1 MKKFTKRAVAITS
14 LLLAAMFIGC
24 NDNDNSEEIEAP
36 NVVLPESKGEN
47 PFAGQTF
54 YESGSKFEIGE
65 KTITVSEKVKKSDT
79 SYVPRYEYEYTLNS
93 VDKILSYK
101 IVKLSLETKG
111 CLLTYVEAYEYI
123 NSGKFKKDMLAEV
136 EQQLQQEVENS
147 TITQEEFE
155 IALMLA
161 EAQIPSNEE
170 LLTSLNNIFSTA
182 ASYSYTYNG
191 TNLNLTELF
200 NEKTASFSNTDSD
213 AMCEVSL
220 FFREAEIRLYNINE
234 STLYF
239 EALSFDNGTITFVN
253 VIDEEDTFDAT
264 YTIDTEK
271 ETLTLSF
278 TYNKTNYSKTLAFE
292 ANKMTLSPTEGD

>member
-47 PFAGQTF
+47 PFAGKTF

-65 KTITVSEKVKKSDT
+65 KTITVSEKASADE
-79 SYVPRYEYEYTLNS
+79 YVPCYEYEYTLNS
-93 VDKILSYK
+93 VDKTLSYK
-101 IVKLSLETKG
+101 IVKLSLETKD

-123 NSGKFKKDMLAEV
+123 NSGKFKKDMLAKVKE
-136 EQQLQQEVENS
+136 ELQQEVENS
-147 TITQEEFE
+147 ELPQELFE
-155 IALMLA
+155 TALMLA

-191 TNLNLTELF
+191 TNLNLIELF

-253 VIDEEDTFDAT
+253 AIEEEDPFVAT
-264 YTIDTEK
+264 YTINEENK
-271 ETLTLSF
+271 SLTLSF
-278 TYNKTNYSKTLAFE
+278 TYNGNEYSETLNFVPNE
-292 ANKMTLSPTEGD
+292 MTLSPTEGD

>member
-65 KTITVSEKVKKSDT
+65 KTITVSEKVEERDT
-79 SYVPRYEYEYTLNS
+79 SYVPSCVYEYTLNAE
-93 VDKILSYK
+93 DKILSYK
-101 IVKLSLETKG
+101 IVKLSLETKD

-123 NSGKFKKDMLAEV
+123 NSGKFKKDMLAKVKE
-136 EQQLQQEVENS
+136 ELQQEVENS
-147 TITQEEFE
+147 ELPQELFE
-155 IALMLA
+155 TALMLA

-170 LLTSLNNIFSTA
+170 FLTILKNTFSA
-182 ASYSYTYNG
+182 VNSYSYTYDG

-200 NEKTASFSNTDSD
+200 NAETAVFEGGETNVS
-213 AMCEVSL
+213 CEVYSFAL
-220 FFREAEIRLYNINE
+220 DAEIQLSIDE

-239 EALSFDNGTITFVN
+239 EALSFDNGKMTFVN
-253 VIDEEDTFDAT
+253 KSNEEDTFDAT

-292 ANKMTLSPTEGD
+292 ANEMTLSPTEGD

>member
-65 KTITVSEKVKKSDT
+65 KTITVSEKASADE
-79 SYVPRYEYEYTLNS
+79 YVPCYEYEYTLNS
-93 VDKILSYK
+93 VDKTLSYK
-101 IVKLSLETKG
+101 IVKLSLETKD

-123 NSGKFKKDMLAEV
+123 NSGKFKKDMLAKVKE
-136 EQQLQQEVENS
+136 ELQQEVENS
-147 TITQEEFE
+147 ELPQELFE
-155 IALMLA
+155 TALMLA

-170 LLTSLNNIFSTA
+170 FLTILKNTFSA
-182 ASYSYTYNG
+182 VNSYSYTYDG

-200 NEKTASFSNTDSD
+200 NAETAVFEGGETNVS
-213 AMCEVSL
+213 CEVYPFAL
-220 FFREAEIRLYNINE
+220 DAEI
-234 STLYF
+234 
-239 EALSFDNGTITFVN
+239 
-253 VIDEEDTFDAT
+253 
-264 YTIDTEK
+264 
-271 ETLTLSF
+271 
-278 TYNKTNYSKTLAFE
+278 
-292 ANKMTLSPTEGD
+292 

>member
-1 MKKFTKRAVAITS
+1 MKKFTKRAAAITS

-47 PFAGQTF
+47 PFLGKTF
-54 YESGSKFEIGE
+54 YQSHEKYEIGE
-65 KTITVSEKVKKSDT
+65 KTITVSEKASPDE
-79 SYVPRYEYEYTLNS
+79 YVPCYEYEYTLNS

-101 IVKLSLETKG
+101 IVKLSLETSG
-111 CLLTYVEAYEYI
+111 TLYSYVQAYEYI
-123 NSGKFKKDMLAEV
+123 NSGKFKKDILAKV
-136 EQQLQQEVENS
+136 EQQLQQEVEND

-182 ASYSYTYNG
+182 ASYLYTYNG

-200 NEKTASFSNTDSD
+200 NEKTASFSNTDLD
-213 AMCEVSL
+213 ANCDVSL
-220 FFREAEIRLYNINE
+220 YSREAEIRLYNINE

-239 EALSFDNGTITFVN
+239 EALSFDNGKMTFVN
-253 VIDEEDTFDAT
+253 KSNEEDTFDAT

-292 ANKMTLSPTEGD
+292 ANEMTLSPTESK

>member
-47 PFAGQTF
+47 PFLEKTF
-54 YESGSKFEIGE
+54 YQSHEKYEIGE
-65 KTITVSEKVKKSDT
+65 KTITVSEKASPDE
-79 SYVPRYEYEYTLNS
+79 YVPSCVYEYTLNAEE
-93 VDKILSYK
+93 KILSYK
-101 IVKLSLETKG
+101 IVKLSLETKD

-123 NSGKFKKDMLAEV
+123 NSGKFKKDMLAKVKE
-136 EQQLQQEVENS
+136 ELQQEVENGKLP
-147 TITQEEFE
+147 QELFE
-155 IALMLA
+155 TALMLA

-170 LLTSLNNIFSTA
+170 FLTILKNTFSA
-182 ASYSYTYNG
+182 VNSYSYTYDG

-200 NEKTASFSNTDSD
+200 NAETAVFEGVETNVS
-213 AMCEVSL
+213 CEVCPSAL
-220 FFREAEIRLYNINE
+220 NAEIQLSIDE

-253 VIDEEDTFDAT
+253 AIEEEDPFVAT
-264 YTIDTEK
+264 YTINEENK
-271 ETLTLSF
+271 SLTLSF
-278 TYNKTNYSKTLAFE
+278 TYNGNEYSETLNFVPNE
-292 ANKMTLSPTEGD
+292 MTLSPTEGD